1 MKKFLY
7 ILLVVF
13 VSITLIA
20 CPDSPN
26 SNTPDESNEV
36 PVAKDELSEAI
47 QGIVGEVYPDL
58 YIFSAPTLKGIVT
71 YTTLDE
77 SGNVIYTQELAYS
90 AEGTTETFSI
100 EQKLGDY
107 SKGDV
112 IEFNGSEWTLNGTTV
127 SNQDPE
133 GEIVKAAG
141 SKIKKSVESWD
152 LTGSEYGGKNIN
164 VICELH
170 RVTAYTSE
178 KDFTQNIVEKYT
190 IENGNVEGI
199 TYLGIYYD
207 FVQESGSFEYKNG
220 IIDIKGEVGLQGTY
234 SATADQLYDLFY

>member
-7 ILLVVF
+7 ILLIVF

-47 QGIVGEVYPDL
+47 QGIVDEVYTDL

-77 SGNVIYTQELAYS
+77 SGNVIYTQESAYS

-100 EQKLGDY
+100 KQNLGTY
-107 SKGDV
+107 KIGDEIV
-112 IEFNGSEWTLNGTTV
+112 FNGSECTLNGTTV
-127 SNQDPE
+127 SNQNPAD
-133 GEIVKAAG
+133 EIEKAAE
-141 SKIKKSVESWD
+141 SIMKKSVWSSDD
-152 LTGSEYGGKNIN
+152 LTGSDYEGKTLIQFVNYIMLQHLLKMA
-164 VICELH
+164 LH
-170 RVTAYTSE
+170 RT
-178 KDFTQNIVEKYT
+178 
-190 IENGNVEGI
+190 
-199 TYLGIYYD
+199 
-207 FVQESGSFEYKNG
+207 
-220 IIDIKGEVGLQGTY
+220 
-234 SATADQLYDLFY
+234 